1 LQRRAP
7 TRADEESAMFV
18 TKKHLSRRTV
28 LRGVGATLAL
38 PLLDAMVPAGTAF
51 AQSAGKPLVRMG
63 FIYFPHGAIMSKWT
77 PQGDGKDFAL
87 APILAPLEPFK
98 KQLTV
103 VSGLDNPHASGP
115 THAITPGT
123 WLSSVSPRISH
134 DPFGGVTADQVAA
147 QYIGQETALPSLEV
161 STEEAVGGG
170 ACDRNYGCSYGATI
184 SFRTPTTPLPME
196 FNPRKLFQRL
206 FGQGDTPQEREVLA
220 KRYASVLDVVA
231 GEAAALQK
239 RVGPSDRAML
249 GDYLES
255 VREIE
260 RRVAKMES
268 NDLSHIHL
276 PDAPVGIPNDFD
288 DQMSLMFDTVALAW
302 QANLTRITTFMMA
315 AEVSNMTFN
324 QIGVPDA
331 FHALSHHQ
339 NNAAKLARLERVQTY
354 NTKAFA
360 RFVKKLAETPDGD
373 GSLLDHS
380 ILLYGSNMSN
390 SNAHDHYP
398 LPAAVIGGGC
408 GKLQGGA
415 HVRCPDRTPAANLTL
430 TLLNRAGVP
439 VEKLGDSTG
448 DLTVV

>member
-1 LQRRAP
+1 
-7 TRADEESAMFV
+7 MFI

-38 PLLDAMVPAGTAF
+38 PLLDAMVPARTAL
-51 AQSAGKPLVRMG
+51 AATAAAAKMHMG
-63 FIYFPHGAIMSKWT
+63 FVYFPHGAIMGKWT
-77 PQGDGKDFAL
+77 PAAEGKSFE
-87 APILAPLEPFK
+87 LAPLLEPLKAF
-98 KQLTV
+98 QQQITI
-103 VSGLDNPHASGP
+103 VSGLENKHAVGP

-134 DPFGGVTADQVAA
+134 DPYGGITADQIAA
-147 QYIGQETALPSLEV
+147 QHIGQETPLPSLEV
-161 STEEAVGGG
+161 ATEEAVGGG

-184 SFRTPTTPLPME
+184 SFRTPSTPLPME

-206 FGQGDTPQEREVLA
+206 FGQGDTPEERAQLA
-220 KRYASVLDVVA
+220 VQYASVLDVVA
-231 GEAAALQK
+231 AQAAALQK
-239 RVGPSDRAML
+239 RVGPSDRVML
-249 GDYLES
+249 DDYLES

-260 RRVAKMES
+260 RRVQKMEA

-276 PDAPVGIPNDFD
+276 PDAPVGIPNKFD
-288 DQMSLMFDTVALAW
+288 DQMNLMFDTVALAW

-315 AEVSNMTFN
+315 AEVSNMTYN
-324 QIGVPDA
+324 HVDVPDA

-339 NNAAKLARLERVQTY
+339 NNAAKLERLQRVQTY
-354 NTKAFA
+354 HTRAFA
-360 RFVKKLAETPDGD
+360 KFVKKLAETPDGD

-390 SNAHDHYP
+390 SNAHDHFP

-408 GKLQGGA
+408 GKLKGGQ
-415 HVRCPDRTPAANLTL
+415 HLRYPDRTPVSNLTV

-439 VEKLGDSTG
+439 IETFGDSTG
-448 DLTVV
+448 ELAEV